1 MIFGVFFI
9 LMQCICLWDG
19 GNGAGQSWIYSLLS
33 LLGSLTVQSGT
44 GNKSGRCTR
53 VGNNWVLFTVVILT
67 NFVLFRVFWQ
77 RKQDFDE

>member
-1 MIFGVFFI
+1 
-9 LMQCICLWDG
+9 MQCICLWD

-33 LLGSLTVQSGT
+33 LPGSLWVRSGT
-44 GNKSGRCTR
+44 GKKSGWCTG

-77 RKQDFDE
+77 RKQDFDER